1 MLENQ
6 GFQEYAA
13 AYTKLLVAV
22 WTDEKLADQLR
33 SDPHTV
39 AADAGLMI
47 PADVKVTVSETTDE
61 ASDDPQAEMEA
72 YYDVFQK
79 GLRDKAVILGIPQ
92 APKIDARDLNSS
104 DLSEIAGGV
113 SPCCCCVPCC
123 CCCW

>member
-22 WTDEKLADQLR
+22 WTDEKLADRLR

-47 PADVKVTVSETTDE
+47 PADVKVTVSETTGE
-61 ASDDPQAEMEA
+61 VADDPQAELEA
-72 YYDVFQK
+72 YYDDFQK
-79 GLRDKAVILGIPQ
+79 GLADKAVTLIIPP
-92 APKIDARDLNSS
+92 APPLNVQDLTS
-104 DLSEIAGGV
+104 DDLAGVAGGAV
-113 SPCCCCVPCC
+113 VCCCCCPCCCCG
-123 CCCW
+123 

>member
-6 GFQEYAA
+6 GFQDFVA

-47 PADVKVTVSETTDE
+47 PADVKVTVSETTGE
-61 ASDDPQAEMEA
+61 VSDDPQAELEA
-72 YYDVFQK
+72 YYDDFQK
-79 GLRDKAVILGIPQ
+79 GLADKAVTLIIPP
-92 APKIDARDLNSS
+92 APPLNVQDLTSDALAGV
-104 DLSEIAGGV
+104 AGGAV
-113 SPCCCCVPCC
+113 VCCCCCPCCCCG
-123 CCCW
+123 

>member
-6 GFQEYAA
+6 GFQDFVA

-47 PADVKVTVSETTDE
+47 PADVKVTVSETTGE
-61 ASDDPQAEMEA
+61 VSDDPQAELEA
-72 YYDVFQK
+72 YYDDFQK
-79 GLRDKAVILGIPQ
+79 GLADKAVTLIIPP
-92 APKIDARDLNSS
+92 APPLNVQDLTS
-104 DLSEIAGGV
+104 DDLAGVAGGAV
-113 SPCCCCVPCC
+113 VCCCCCPCCCCG
-123 CCCW
+123 

>member
-6 GFQEYAA
+6 GFQDFVA

-47 PADVKVTVSETTDE
+47 PADVEVTVSETTGE
-61 ASDDPQAEMEA
+61 VSDDPQAELEA
-72 YYDVFQK
+72 YYDDFQK
-79 GLRDKAVILGIPQ
+79 GLADKAVTLIIPP
-92 APKIDARDLNSS
+92 APPLNVQDLTS
-104 DLSEIAGGV
+104 DDLAGVAGGAV
-113 SPCCCCVPCC
+113 VCCCCCPCCCCG
-123 CCCW
+123 

>member
-47 PADVKVTVSETTDE
+47 PADVEVTVSETPGE
-61 ASDDPQAEMEA
+61 VSDDPQAELEA
-72 YYDVFQK
+72 YYDDFQK
-79 GLRDKAVILGIPQ
+79 GLADKAVTLIIPP
-92 APKIDARDLNSS
+92 APPLNVQDLTS
-104 DLSEIAGGV
+104 DVLAGGSGGAV
-113 SPCCCCVPCC
+113 VCC
-123 CCCW
+123 CCCRCCR